1 MQLNLKHCTE
11 LELIS
16 YQILLLHQ
24 INDFQDT
31 LRTVEK
37 ELTKIKTKRKKKMHK
52 PRTNTNILR
61 N

>member
-1 MQLNLKHCTE
+1 MQLNLKETSE

-37 ELTKIKTKRKKKMHK
+37 ELTKIKTKKEKENAQAK
-52 PRTNTNILR
+52 N
-61 N
+61 